1 MNESQKIES
10 KGFCLY
16 KDTLQTA
23 FQILPSYDERGK
35 LFTNVFQYV
44 TNEDIENFSE
54 KITTCFLFLKNSINI
69 TNQKYLKR
77 KKAQKA
83 YYDKKTKKESL
94 DTYNNNNID
103 NNNNNDN
110 NNDNNIDNNI
120 DNNNDNNN
128 DNYIDIDKNIT
139 NSNIT
144 NDIDI
149 NNSLSN
155 KKYTKKQVKEILERE
170 RIFLKNL
177 SFENFWKYNRDN
189 GWKYDPI
196 TAAGFYIERHP
207 DCLSIPKEENPTPA
221 APAPAQGNATKGVLK
236 EVQDA
241 LNVWNKLKFETV
253 SSGLIPGADGA
264 LLDNVTPLKLTAE
277 TTGKKIKRVIAGREI
292 ETNEIKTFLLLRVTD
307 KIIAKTLSRNVVFCD
322 FFKREKIE
330 LRWIF

>member
-44 TNEDIENFSE
+44 TNEDVENFSE

-69 TNQKYLKR
+69 ANQKYLKR

-94 DTYNNNNID
+94 DTYNNND
-103 NNNNNDN
+103 NDNNNDN
-110 NNDNNIDNNI
+110 NNDNDNDNNNDNNI
-120 DNNNDNNN
+120 DNNN
-128 DNYIDIDKNIT
+128 DNYIDIDKNII
-139 NSNIT
+139 NNNIS

-155 KKYTKKQVKEILERE
+155 KKYTKKQIKEILERE
-170 RIFLKNL
+170 RIFFKNI

-221 APAPAQGNATKGVLK
+221 APAPAQENAQKGVLK

-241 LNVWNKLKFETV
+241 LNIWNKFETV
-253 SSGLIPGADGA
+253 ASGLIPGADGA
-264 LLDNVTPLKLTAE
+264 LLNDVTPLKLTKE
-277 TTGKKIKRVIAGREI
+277 ETGKKIKRLIGRNEV
-292 ETNEIKTFLLLRVTD
+292 ETCEIKKFLLLRVTD
-307 KIIAKTLSRNVVFCD
+307 KIIEKTLLENAVFCE

>member
-94 DTYNNNNID
+94 DTYNN
-103 NNNNNDN
+103 
-110 NNDNNIDNNI
+110 IDNNI
-120 DNNNDNNN
+120 DNNNNN

-139 NSNIT
+139 NSNIS

-155 KKYTKKQVKEILERE
+155 KKYTKKEVKEMLERE
-170 RIFLKNL
+170 RIFFKNL
-177 SFENFWKYNRDN
+177 SFENFWKYNREN
-189 GWKYDPI
+189 GWKYDPL

-207 DCLSIPKEENPTPA
+207 DCLSIQKEENPTPA

-241 LNVWNKLKFETV
+241 LNIWNKLKFETV

-264 LLDNVTPLKLTAE
+264 LLNDVTPLKLTKE
-277 TTGKKIKRVIAGREI
+277 KTGKKIKRVIAGHEV
-292 ETNEIKTFLLLRVTD
+292 ETCEIKKILLLRVND
-307 KIIAKTLSRNVVFCD
+307 KIIEKTLSENAVFCG
-322 FFKREKIE
+322 FFEKENII
-330 LRWIF
+330 LKWIN

>member
-94 DTYNNNNID
+94 DTYNNNN
-103 NNNNNDN
+103 N
-110 NNDNNIDNNI
+110 DNNI

-128 DNYIDIDKNIT
+128 DNYIDIDKNII
-139 NSNIT
+139 NNNIS

-149 NNSLSN
+149 NNSLS
-155 KKYTKKQVKEILERE
+155 KKYTKKQIKEILERE
-170 RIFLKNL
+170 RIFFKNL
-177 SFENFWKYNRDN
+177 SFENFWKYNRDS

-207 DCLSIPKEENPTPA
+207 DCLSIPKEETPTPA
-221 APAPAQGNATKGVLK
+221 APAPAQGNAPKGVLK

-241 LNVWNKLKFETV
+241 LNVWNKLKLETV
-253 SSGLIPGADGA
+253 ASGLIPGADGA
-264 LLDNVTPLKLTAE
+264 LLNDVTPLKLSGE
-277 TTGKKIKRVIAGREI
+277 YTGKKIKRVIAGREI

-307 KIIAKTLSRNVVFCD
+307 KIIEKTLSENAVFSD

-330 LRWIF
+330 LRWIS